1 MAERTTVQVP
11 VPPPPPPSPPPPSSL
26 VTQVASGPLPFH
38 VPLTVTPFSGLCLAS
53 CAVICT
59 VADQVVSPATP
70 LLAKPSRFPT
80 CAFGGFTLMETAR
93 ALLLELASAC
103 FCVAVRM
110 CPQMPASPVFQ
121 LKVRVTL
128 TPAASPGII

>member
-1 MAERTTVQVP
+1 MAERTTLQVP
-11 VPPPPPPSPPPPSSL
+11 VPPPPSSL

-38 VPLTVTPFSGLCLAS
+38 VPLTVTPFCGLCLAS

-80 CAFGGFTLMETAR
+80 CAFGGFTLTETAR
-93 ALLLELASAC
+93 ASLLELASAC
-103 FCVAVRM
+103 FCVAVRI
-110 CPQMPASPVFQ
+110 CPQMPAPALFQ
-121 LKVRVTL
+121 LTVRVAL
-128 TPAASPGII
+128 RRAATPG